1 MAGALVKDPDRLE
14 PAHMRHQDVD
24 HHQIDLFV
32 LESAEAGFS
41 SVGNRHPEMIPL
53 QIDLDGHAHHRVVFD
68 ENMVQVCRPRL
79 SFPFRRFKHQTAG
92 HAALP
97 WLVSKH

>member
-53 QIDLDGHAHHRVVFD
+53 QIDSMAMHTIVSSSTTRIR
-68 ENMVQVCRPRL
+68 CRSAVP
-79 SFPFRRFKHQTAG
+79 
-92 HAALP
+92 
-97 WLVSKH
+97 V